1 MDFQVKFSEQAA
13 QDVSD
18 IIEYICDVL
27 YNPGAA
33 ERFYNEVNKKR
44 ERISENPFIYPLSK
58 DEKLCGQRTRTAV
71 IGNFLMFYS
80 VDETNNAAYIIR
92 IIYGKR
98 DIAGIFPD
106 DCV

>member
-1 MDFQVKFSEQAA
+1 MDFRVKLSEQAA

-33 ERFYNEVNKKR
+33 EHFYSEVNKKR
-44 ERISENPFIYPLSK
+44 GKISENPYMYPLSRDK
-58 DEKLCGQRTRTAV
+58 KLSAECIRTAI
-71 IGNFLMFYS
+71 IGNYLMFYS
-80 VDETNNAAYIIR
+80 VDEANNTACIIR

-98 DIAGIFPD
+98 DLISIFSGD
-106 DCV
+106 